1 MAEDSRSRDIWD
13 KIPIISGLLA
23 TVAVPI
29 AIGVAGSWY
38 TAATKERELRIS
50 QQAANKDW
58 VQIRD

>member
-23 TVAVPI
+23 AVAMPI

-58 VQIRD
+58 VR